1 MMQDNVKKTIAVLI
15 PIFREVF
22 DIDDLEI
29 DSLTSAKDV
38 DGWDSLNHIR
48 LVVTIEKELGIR
60 FTTGE
65 ISDLQNVGEMAELI
79 FNKQSQV

>member
-1 MMQDNVKKTIAVLI
+1 MQDNVTKIIAVLT

-48 LVVTIEKELGIR
+48 LVVTIEKTLGIR

-65 ISDLQNVGEMAELI
+65 IADLKNVGEMAELI
-79 FNKQSQV
+79 FNKQHEV